1 MQCYHGRCARG
12 LAGAAS
18 LLSRVWRNPQNIL
31 THLGCV
37 LSLACSLWGGC
48 CVDVG
53 PPCCLF
59 SLKCLFLP
67 CSRKLWSNPS
77 TAGNRPQASRP
88 QGLLNHPRCLLLWQF
103 PWLTPTSD
111 TLAVVSPRLSGGGFP
126 GGFESLVCWCF
137 VAFKW
142 PFSIFHVEVQCLIR
156 ERLSTGK
163 SCGFG
168 EPGFLVPLS

>member
-1 MQCYHGRCARG
+1 MLPWSVCQGTGWGCLPPVQG
-12 LAGAAS
+12 LEESTEHPHSLGVCSQPRLQSVGWLLCGCWPS
-18 LLSRVWRNPQNIL
+18 LLPLL
-31 THLGCV
+31 TEMPL
-37 LSLACSLWGGC
+37 
-48 CVDVG
+48 
-53 PPCCLF
+53 PPL
-59 SLKCLFLP
+59 LL
-67 CSRKLWSNPS
+67 KLWSNPS